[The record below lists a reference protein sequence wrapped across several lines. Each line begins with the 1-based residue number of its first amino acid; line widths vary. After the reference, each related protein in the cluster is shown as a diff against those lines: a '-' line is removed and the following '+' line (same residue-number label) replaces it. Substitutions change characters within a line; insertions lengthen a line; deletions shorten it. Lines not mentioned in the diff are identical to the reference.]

1 MTRTAVREH
10 IFKLLFRIEFNSPED
25 MPEQV
30 RLYFDDTLED
40 EDNLDAGG
48 SVPQKDAE
56 YIKAKYEN
64 ILKLQPEIDKKIAE
78 VSKGWS
84 IERIGKVELTVLRL
98 GVYEIIY
105 DEDIPV
111 GVAID
116 EAVELAKKY
125 GQDGSSAFVNG
136 ILATVAK

>member
-48 SVPQKDAE
+48 SVPPKDAE